1 MARYDYESDITFA
14 QQQFDKAQE
23 RGEKRGKR
31 MAREALKTQFVG
43 GLIGAGIKGVK
54 SLLDQKADALHFSQA
69 PQRARYEQMLNQRT
83 SIQNTLK
90 PYIAQGGNKEDYLTD
105 YYYDIYKTEAA
116 KSKPNVEEGSYDA
129 WLREEAGKKAKSMI
143 PVFDK
148 MQQESL
154 DVPTFEEFQ
163 AQYTKYSNQVTP
175 RSLGGAAVKYVKNLF
190 DKETY
195 ETLAYKNEKA
205 KDVLYGTSLFKESKE
220 LKGAIQEWNAAG
232 NGVVDIV
239 KALNEKVKNGELNYK
254 IKKSEFNK
262 VKVPVKGGTQEVTQ
276 FVAQFEKE
284 DGSVGFLVEPISSGN
299 FTPEKKVT
307 YTQND
312 LNMGWSDTETVLKDF
327 GDKNLIKIKDNLKK
341 ENIHLS
347 FANSVLVTS
356 KFLQDEYGFNK
367 SEANQRAALF
377 LTEQSRQMEG
387 QTSLLKESMTDYDL
401 LFQDIFM
408 KDKKIED
415 LNYNEINQIFNSLPN
430 VVNRNEESLNGENYE
445 ILVTKINTNNKLS
458 LDEKIEQTQNLNK
471 IFSQSLDVPIDNN
484 IKVLLVEKER
494 LEKKEEE
501 KKEQER
507 YYTAPDGTMFK
518 DGKIIYRT
526 PFGRT

>member
-1 MARYDYESDITFA
+1 MSRYDYEGTQQYAEQKFA
-14 QQQFDKAQE
+14 EARQYNEEQAKKQEKFAKRLLGFQTVVKGANALIDK
-23 RGEKRGKR
+23 R
-31 MAREALKTQFVG
+31 
-43 GLIGAGIKGVK
+43 
-54 SLLDQKADALHFSQA
+54 ADDLMMSQA
-69 PQRARYEQMLNQRT
+69 PQRANYNQFL
-83 SIQNTLK
+83 QNHQKLQSTFQ
-90 PYIAQGGNKEDYLTD
+90 PYIEKGGNTVDYLTD
-105 YYYDIYKTEAA
+105 YYYDMYKTEV
-116 KSKPNVEEGSYDA
+116 SKARPNAVESSYDA
-129 WLREEAGKKAKSMI
+129 WLRGESRKKAEAMLPI
-143 PVFDK
+143 FNK
-148 MQQESL
+148 MQQESG
-154 DVPTFEEFQ
+154 DVPSYKEFIN
-163 AQYTKYSNQVTP
+163 QYEKYANRVAP
-175 RSLGGAAVKYVKNLF
+175 RTLAGAAGKFVKNLF
-190 DKETY
+190 NKETE
-195 ETLAYKNEKA
+195 ETIAYKNEKA
-205 KDVLYGTSLFKESKE
+205 KDVLYDTPVLKEVNE
-220 LKGAIQEWNAAG
+220 LKQAVKDWNAQG

-239 KALNEKVKNGELNYK
+239 AALNEKAKKGELNYK

-284 DGSVGFLVEPISSGN
+284 DGSVGFLVEPISTGN

-377 LTEQSRQMEG
+377 LTEQARQMEG

-415 LNYNEINQIFNSLPN
+415 LNYNEINQIFNSLPS

-445 ILVTKINTNNKLS
+445 ILVKKINTNNKLS